1 MPSRPL
7 EGNDQELSVSSHGE
21 ISARLRRLADQ
32 MGRPPREVNADSD
45 ELMAIHDELVE
56 IIHELRR
63 QISEP

>member
-1 MPSRPL
+1 
-7 EGNDQELSVSSHGE
+7 
-21 ISARLRRLADQ
+21 
-32 MGRPPREVNADSD
+32 MGGPPHEVNADSD